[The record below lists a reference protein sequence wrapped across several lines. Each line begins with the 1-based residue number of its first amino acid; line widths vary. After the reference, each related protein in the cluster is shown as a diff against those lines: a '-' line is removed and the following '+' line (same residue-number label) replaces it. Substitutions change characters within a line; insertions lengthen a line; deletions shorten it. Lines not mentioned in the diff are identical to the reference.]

1 MIDQFISGQARY
13 QELLRMRLQAQ
24 GEEHHFET
32 ILERNGITWVNHSM
46 ATTVEMTWHAL
57 RDMNGPILLIIG
69 GVDRGE
75 EHEALVDLVKA
86 KVDSMVCIGSTPWK
100 YFNVFR
106 DATDLIVQAADLK
119 EAIDYAALL
128 ARKKGTTVLF
138 SPTCPS
144 YDAFDN
150 YKNRGNVFKKLVNE
164 KFANQ

>member
-32 ILERNGITWVNHSM
+32 ILERNGINWVNHSM

-75 EHEALVDLVKA
+75 EHQSLVELVNE
-86 KVDSMVCIGSTPWK
+86 KVDTIVCIGSTPWK

-106 DATDLIVQAADLK
+106 DVTDLMVQAVDLK
-119 EAIDYAALL
+119 EAVDYAALL
-128 ARKKGTTVLF
+128 ARKSGTTVLF

-150 YKNRGNVFKKLVNE
+150 YKNRG
-164 KFANQ
+164 